1 MARKIS
7 DREAR
12 AMAYRLVEEIETR
25 ALRLMADNPSLTDKA
40 KAMAIVLEAMAIMA
54 DASEAKR
61 KAKGN
66 A

>member
-1 MARKIS
+1 MARTIS

-25 ALRLMADNPSLTDKA
+25 AIALMQRNAACTSKA
-40 KAMAIVLEAMAIMA
+40 QAMAIVIEAMALE
-54 DASEAKR
+54 SRET
-61 KAKGN
+61 GN

>member
-1 MARKIS
+1 MARTIS

-25 ALRLMADNPSLTDKA
+25 AIALMQRNAACASKA
-40 KAMAIVLEAMAIMA
+40 QAMAIVIEAMALE
-54 DASEAKR
+54 SRET
-61 KAKGN
+61 GN

>member
-1 MARKIS
+1 MMTITN
-7 DREAR
+7 RESR

-25 ALRLMADNPSLTDKA
+25 ALRLMADNPSLIDKA

-61 KAKGN
+61 KAQGN

>member
-1 MARKIS
+1 
-7 DREAR
+7 
-12 AMAYRLVEEIETR
+12 MAYRLVEEIETR
-25 ALRLMADNPSLTDKA
+25 ALRLMADNPGLTDKP

-61 KAKGN
+61 KAQGN

>member
-1 MARKIS
+1 MARTIS

-25 ALRLMADNPSLTDKA
+25 AIALMQRNPACTSKA
-40 KAMAIVLEAMAIMA
+40 KAMSIVIEAMAL
-54 DASEAKR
+54 ENR
-61 KAKGN
+61 ETGN

>member
-1 MARKIS
+1 MALS

-25 ALRLMADNPSLTDKA
+25 ALRLMARNPACTSKA
-40 KAMAIVLEAMAIMA
+40 QAMAIVVEAMAIETRE
-54 DASEAKR
+54 S
-61 KAKGN
+61 GN